1 MTLAPSD
8 QWHLVERAEGPKL
21 VPNEVCS
28 VPGCGRVSTD
38 GHHIWRRSFT
48 GGPVD
53 WITFEGRAVANKTW
67 MCVHHHAM
75 VNGGLG
81 GHKAWISLVDMTYWW
96 NVEEDGR
103 FVCLGALEPQPAGCA
118 GAIRSFTPPLEESEE
133 EAIPDHVCPQC
144 GKVHKHRK
152 KKQVSDI
159 EPDGLEHLPARKRTR
174 IQIQVPQD
182 DQEDGADVIFTLLED
197 EGLQRALGTLGFN
210 EKDRNYHTLSR
221 GLVVLIQNMHTISFD
236 QGES

>member
-1 MTLAPSD
+1 VTLAPAEE
-8 QWHLVERAEGPKL
+8 WHLVERAEGPKL

-28 VPGCGRVSTD
+28 APGCGRVSTD

-48 GGPVD
+48 AGPVD
-53 WITFEGRAVANKTW
+53 WITFDGRALANKTW
-67 MCVHHHAM
+67 LCVEHHSW
-75 VNGGLG
+75 VNGGVG
-81 GHKAWISLVDMTYWW
+81 GHKAWISLVDATYWW
-96 NVEEDGR
+96 NLVDTEGGWR
-103 FVCLGALEPQPAGCA
+103 CVGALEPQPAGCA
-118 GAIRSFTPPLEESEE
+118 GAIAWPETPSEE
-133 EAIPDHVCPQC
+133 EETVIPDHICPDC

-152 KKQVSDI
+152 KKPTSDI

-236 QGES
+236 KGES